1 MNFLPVGLAV
11 EIVRQYLK
19 DARLP
24 AIGTV
29 QAVRGLCMADI
40 SRNSVTGQT
49 KPAQARYPESILLFQ
64 GTLKYFQICT

>member
-24 AIGTV
+24 AIGT
-29 QAVRGLCMADI
+29 G
-40 SRNSVTGQT
+40 SVTLHPIRVIAHSIRSVVREYT
-49 KPAQARYPESILLFQ
+49 LAARR
-64 GTLKYFQICT
+64 